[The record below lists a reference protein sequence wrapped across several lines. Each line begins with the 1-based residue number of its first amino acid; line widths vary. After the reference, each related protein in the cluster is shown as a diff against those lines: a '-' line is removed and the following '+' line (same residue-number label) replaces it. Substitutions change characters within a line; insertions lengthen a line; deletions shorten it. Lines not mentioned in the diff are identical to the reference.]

1 MEPGQRVEVTEY
13 GGVRGIKRVVADR
26 GEVIVVCNEKEFD
39 TAITEKRP
47 PDGIGFPRKSVRP
60 LSRQG

>member
-1 MEPGQRVEVTEY
+1 MEQGQRVEVTEY
-13 GGVRGIKRVVADR
+13 GGVKRIRRVVADR

-39 TAITEKRP
+39 TAVAEKRKP
-47 PDGIGFPRKSVRP
+47 EGIGFPRKSVKT